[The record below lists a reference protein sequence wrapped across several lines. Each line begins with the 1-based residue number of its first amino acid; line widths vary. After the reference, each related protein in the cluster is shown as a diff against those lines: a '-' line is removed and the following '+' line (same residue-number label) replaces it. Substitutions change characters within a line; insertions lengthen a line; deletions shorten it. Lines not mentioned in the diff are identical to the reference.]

1 MSYDASF
8 LRYLIK
14 KFQFGQVLIFF
25 YHCKRKFWRICI
37 SDGLQYFLY
46 FKGQIISKGLFGV
59 LEFSQKTNKRICR
72 SSKNNSSVHFL
83 GKLKDTKS
91 PFEIIW
97 PLGSRFKKDETRL
110 FPNAIWEKC
119 KWKVQMFILVTL
131 WQLLPCH
138 FNAWCVAKAMEY
150 VGFTYLY
157 LCNPLSYYIFSYSDF
172 WCRYNVIGQALALH
186 IKTPKFCK
194 RIRGSYSFIV
204 DFMIF
209 PFSSLFYAVFWD

>member
-14 KFQFGQVLIFF
+14 NCQFCQVLIFF

-37 SDGLQYFLY
+37 SDGLHEYLY
-46 FKGQIISKGLFGV
+46 FGQYKNVQKGRDSPIPKC
-59 LEFSQKTNKRICR
+59 N
-72 SSKNNSSVHFL
+72 L
-83 GKLKDTKS
+83 G
-91 PFEIIW
+91 
-97 PLGSRFKKDETRL
+97 
-110 FPNAIWEKC
+110 
-119 KWKVQMFILVTL
+119 KVQMKSANVHS
-131 WQLLPCH
+131 CH
-138 FNAWCVAKAMEY
+138 FMTVATVSFQCMMCSKGY
-150 VGFTYLY
+150 GICWFYIY

-204 DFMIF
+204 NFMIF
-209 PFSSLFYAVFWD
+209 PFSLLFYAVFWD